1 MIRIRGAQAT
11 DAEAIARIQ
20 LAAWRTAY
28 RHILPARWLAELDE
42 RARVDR
48 WRGRLGTSAQP
59 DSPTFVAIDETD
71 AVIGFVH
78 TGPERDEDLD
88 PAGRAEVYT
97 AYVDPAAWRRGVGT
111 ALMNAVDAFW
121 AGTDVRELTLWV
133 FEANAEA
140 RAFYESLGWRPDGA
154 SQVDDFGDAQ
164 PMEVRYRRALPQ
176 RNASSTFSE
185 TT

>member
-1 MIRIRGAQAT
+1 MIRIRRAEDG

-42 RARVDR
+42 ADRADR
-48 WRGRLGTSAQP
+48 WRGRLGPAALP
-59 DSPTFVAIDETD
+59 ESPTFVAVDETD
-71 AVIGFVH
+71 AVVGFVH

-88 PAGRAEVYT
+88 SAGRAEVYT

-111 ALMNAVDAFW
+111 ALMEAVDAFW
-121 AGTDVRELTLWV
+121 VGTGVRELTLWV

-140 RAFYESLGWRPDGA
+140 RAFYESLGWQADGA
-154 SQVDDFGDAQ
+154 SQIDDFGDAQ
-164 PMEVRYRRALPQ
+164 PVEVRYRRPLQSA
-176 RNASSTFSE
+176 R
-185 TT
+185 